1 MDNRPIGI
9 FDSGVGGLT
18 VAKQV
23 MRVLPKEQMIYFGD
37 TAHLPYGSKSKEAV
51 TKFSKQNVEF
61 LLGKDVKAI
70 IVACNTASANSLEE
84 LQATF
89 DVPIFGV
96 IDAGVAEAL
105 ATTKNKKIG
114 VIGTA
119 GTVRAAAYEKML
131 CKQDAEVSVLSKAC
145 PLFVPLAEAGW
156 TNNEIAHLTAKE
168 YLGEMLAF
176 GVDALVLG
184 CTHYPLLKQ
193 CIGEVVGED
202 VILVDPAKATAQRV
216 EAYLAEQNA
225 LHDDSQRPDHGFYLS
240 DQTDMFTTICQIALE
255 ENHTPQIVDI
265 DHWK

>member
-23 MRVLPKEQMIYFGD
+23 MKVLPKEQMIYFGD

-61 LLGKDVKAI
+61 LLQKDVKAI

-119 GTVRAAAYEKML
+119 GTVRAGAYEKML
-131 CKQDAEVSVLSKAC
+131 CALDGEVSVKSKAC
-145 PLFVPLAEAGW
+145 PLFVPLAEACW

-168 YLGEMLAF
+168 YLTELLAF
-176 GVDALVLG
+176 GIDSLVLG

-193 CIGEVVGED
+193 CIGEVVGQD

-216 EAYLAEQNA
+216 EVFLAEQNA
-225 LHDDSQRPDHGFYLS
+225 LHDDSSRAEHEFYLS
-240 DQTDMFTTICQIALE
+240 DQTDMFTTICEIALE
-255 ENHTPQIVDI
+255 ENHSPKIVDI